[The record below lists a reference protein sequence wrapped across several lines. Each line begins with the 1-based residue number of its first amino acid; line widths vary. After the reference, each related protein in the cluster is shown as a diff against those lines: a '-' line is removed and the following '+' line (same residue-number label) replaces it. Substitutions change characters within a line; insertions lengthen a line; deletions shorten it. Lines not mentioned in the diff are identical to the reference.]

1 MRDLENNEKW
11 LDVNGKTFKKN
22 GIKYIVK
29 VRTFNAIYPYSRKV
43 IDVIAE
49 PVNKNSATYL
59 REKKNMGDDWC
70 VDVLESEMTEN
81 VYQQLFY

>member
-11 LDVNGKTFKKN
+11 LDVNGKTFKEN

-43 IDVIAE
+43 IDAIAE
-49 PVNKNSATYL
+49 PANKNSATYL
-59 REKKNMGDDWC
+59 REKKTMGDDWC
-70 VDVLESEMTEN
+70 VDLLESEMTEN
-81 VYQQLFY
+81 VYKQLFN